1 MNATAIATIRPWLPQ
16 LDPVP
21 MQRVRLL
28 LLVAS
33 CLIASVVPAIAAAG
47 LSSTARFDIPAQP
60 LQSAVV
66 QFTQQAGIQITS
78 AGDTLRD
85 RRSTPVSGQLTAEA
99 ALTQLLS
106 GTALDWRAVDAN
118 TVVIY
123 LSAPTTAAPETAA
136 EIVAHD
142 RASAIARIDKMSVES
157 NPLEVV
163 VVTARKREESLQ
175 SVPLSMQAMSR
186 KELTKRR
193 VVGLRDL
200 SGALPG
206 INLAVGDPGKA
217 NVSIRGITSVTATP
231 TTGFYLDD
239 VAISGRQAYNGQ
251 SEPSMLDL
259 QRVELLRGPQ
269 GTLYGAGAM
278 GGAVKFVSNRPDAAT
293 STLDVTGGTAAVDS
307 GELGYDAAV
316 VANVPLIDDV
326 LALRM
331 AGSYSY
337 EGGYVDRIADGRGLL
352 TNVAGG
358 EFQSFNETTRN
369 NVNSQRRSAGRVALG
384 FEPDDSWSVLLD
396 LRYQEFQA
404 PGPGSYWPNLRRFEQ
419 STVVSEPSD
428 DSMALPML
436 TVTKRFGALEL
447 TSITSYLK
455 RKRNE
460 TLDYT
465 FYVGSLAPEWADRPS
480 YIVIPTRSRSSQ
492 QELRLSSADPDAR
505 TQFVAGAYWQ
515 HEDFSYDQT
524 VVTVGS
530 GVTSSGVANDVVYYK
545 DFGTRVRQLAL
556 FGDLTWSW
564 TDRIDLVLGGRGFR
578 IETDLRQSQDGFF
591 SDGASQLRGA
601 TKESGFTP
609 KLQVTTKLDQDHLL
623 YALVSKG
630 FRQGD
635 VNPPIPLALCEAE
648 LAALG
653 YTTPPA
659 SIDSDSLWNYE
670 IGTKNA
676 FADRDVM
683 LNFSGYFLDWK
694 DIQQSVVMPSC
705 GFGFSAN
712 VAAAEVKGAELE
724 MRWAP
729 LRGLTLSAAATY
741 NDARITQSAPG
752 VQARVGD
759 RVQIA
764 PKWAANGSVEY
775 TFNLFDRWPL
785 YARADY
791 QWRDSQTQNFVD
803 TMIVDADP
811 HTGVD
816 FAEPRAAP
824 NPGHLQQSYRQLN
837 LSLGFDA
844 GDWSLQ
850 FFVDNVT
857 NERPILGLTNVASGW
872 LQTNAYSLRP
882 RTVGLSATKRLRLR

>member
-1 MNATAIATIRPWLPQ
+1 
-16 LDPVP
+16 
-21 MQRVRLL
+21 MQRVRPLL
-28 LLVAS
+28 RVAS
-33 CLIASVVPAIAAAG
+33 CLIASVLPRIAAAD

-66 QFTQQAGIQITS
+66 QFTQQAGIQVTS
-78 AGDTLRD
+78 AGETLRD
-85 RRSTPVSGQLTAEA
+85 RRSGPVSGELTAEA

-123 LSAPTTAAPETAA
+123 LSAAPAATPPAA
-136 EIVAHD
+136 NEG
-142 RASAIARIDKMSVES
+142 IDNTSFDS
-157 NPLEVV
+157 TPLEVV

-175 SVPLSMQAMSR
+175 SVPLSIQAMSG
-186 KELTKRR
+186 KELTRRR
-193 VVGLRDL
+193 VVGLREL

-206 INLAVGDPGKA
+206 VNLVGGDPGKA

-251 SEPSMLDL
+251 SEPAMLDL
-259 QRVELLRGPQ
+259 QRVEVLRGPQ

-278 GGAVKFVSNRPDAAT
+278 GGAIKFVSNRPDAAT
-293 STLDVTGGTAAVDS
+293 ATLNVTAGTAAIEG
-307 GELGYDAAV
+307 GELSYDTGM
-316 VANVPLIDDV
+316 VANVPLIDNV

-337 EGGYVDRIADGRGLL
+337 EGGYVDRIANGRGLL

-369 NVNSQRRSAGRVALG
+369 NVNSQRRAAGRVALS
-384 FEPDDSWSVLLD
+384 FEPDDSLSVLLD
-396 LRYQEFQA
+396 LRYQQFEAAA
-404 PGPGSYWPNLRRFEQ
+404 PESYWPNLARFEQ
-419 STVVSEPSD
+419 STVVSEPID

-436 TVTKRFGALEL
+436 TVTKRFAAVNL
-447 TSITSYLK
+447 TSITSYLE
-455 RKRNE
+455 RKRDE

-465 FYVGSLAPEWADRPS
+465 FYVGSLVPDWADQPS

-515 HEDFSYDQT
+515 REDFSYDQT
-524 VVTVGS
+524 VVTAGS

-545 DFGTRVRQLAL
+545 DFGTRVKQLAI
-556 FGDLTWSW
+556 FGDLTWSL
-564 TDRIDLVLGGRGFR
+564 TDRIDLVVGGRGFR

-601 TKESGFTP
+601 TRESGFTP

-635 VNPPIPLALCEAE
+635 VNPPVPLALCEAE

-670 IGTKNA
+670 VGTKNT
-676 FADRDVM
+676 FADRNVM
-683 LNFSGYFLDWK
+683 LNASGYFLDWK
-694 DIQQSVVMPSC
+694 DIQQSVIMPSC

-724 MRWAP
+724 MRWVP
-729 LRGLTLSAAATY
+729 VRGLTLSAAATY

-764 PKWAANGSVEY
+764 PKWVANGSVEY
-775 TFNLFDRWPL
+775 TFNLLDRWPL

-791 QWRDSQTQNFVD
+791 QWHDSQTLNFVD

-811 HTGVD
+811 YTGVD
-816 FAEPRAAP
+816 FGEQRAVP
-824 NPGHLQQSYRQLN
+824 NPGHIQQSFRQLN
-837 LSLGFDA
+837 LSLGLEA
-844 GDWSLQ
+844 EAWSLRI
-850 FFVDNVT
+850 FIDNAT
-857 NERPILGLTNVASGW
+857 NEQPTLGLTNVASGW
-872 LQTNAYSLRP
+872 LQTAAYSLRP
-882 RTVGLSATKRLRLR
+882 RTVGLSVTRRLQLR

>member
-1 MNATAIATIRPWLPQ
+1 MNETAIATMQ
-16 LDPVP
+16 LGSPKFDLSP
-21 MQRVRLL
+21 MQRARLL

-33 CLIASVVPAIAAAG
+33 CLIAILPGIAAAD

-66 QFTQQAGIQITS
+66 RFTQQAGIQVTS
-78 AGDTLRD
+78 AGETLRG
-85 RRSTPVSGQLTAEA
+85 RRSAPVSGQLTAEA

-123 LSAPTTAAPETAA
+123 LSAAPTAALPAA
-136 EIVAHD
+136 NEG
-142 RASAIARIDKMSVES
+142 IDDTSFDS
-157 NPLEVV
+157 TPLEVV

-175 SVPLSMQAMSR
+175 SAPLSIQAMSG
-186 KELTKRR
+186 KELTRRR
-193 VVGLRDL
+193 VVGLREL
-200 SGALPG
+200 SGALSG
-206 INLAVGDPGKA
+206 INLVVGDPGKA

-251 SEPSMLDL
+251 SEPAMLDL
-259 QRVELLRGPQ
+259 QRVEVLRGPQ

-278 GGAVKFVSNRPDAAT
+278 GGAIKFVSNRPDAAT
-293 STLDVTGGTAAVDS
+293 ATLDVTAGTAAIDG
-307 GELGYDAAV
+307 GELGYDTGI
-316 VANVPLIDDV
+316 VANVPLIDNV

-358 EFQSFNETTRN
+358 EFQSFNETTRD
-369 NVNSQRRSAGRVALG
+369 NVNSQRRAAGRVALS
-384 FEPDDSWSVLLD
+384 FEPDDSWSMLLD
-396 LRYQEFQA
+396 LRYQQFEA
-404 PGPGSYWPNLRRFEQ
+404 PAPESYWPNLPRFEQ
-419 STVVSEPSD
+419 STVVAEPID

-436 TVTKRFGALEL
+436 TVARRLGAVNL
-447 TSITSYLK
+447 TSITSYLE
-455 RKRNE
+455 RKRDE

-465 FYVGSLAPEWADRPS
+465 FYVGSLVPDWADQPS
-480 YIVIPTRSRSSQ
+480 DIVIPTRSRSAQ

-545 DFGTRVRQLAL
+545 DFGTRVKQLAI
-556 FGDLTWSW
+556 FGDLTWSL
-564 TDRIDLVLGGRGFR
+564 TDRVGVVVGGRGFR

-601 TKESGFTP
+601 TRESGFTP
-609 KLQVTTKLDQDHLL
+609 KFQVTTKLDQDHLL

-635 VNPPIPLALCEAE
+635 VNPPVPLALCEAE

-670 IGTKNA
+670 VGTKNT
-676 FADRDVM
+676 FADRNVM
-683 LNFSGYFLDWK
+683 LNVSGYFLDWK
-694 DIQQSVVMPSC
+694 DIQQSVIMPSC

-729 LRGLTLSAAATY
+729 LRGLTFSAAATY

-764 PKWAANGSVEY
+764 PEWVANGSVEY
-775 TFNLFDRWPL
+775 TFKLLERWPL

-791 QWRDSQTQNFVD
+791 QWHDSQTLNFVD
-803 TMIVDADP
+803 TMVVDADP
-811 HTGVD
+811 YTGVD
-816 FAEPRAAP
+816 FGEQRTVL
-824 NPGHLQQSYRQLN
+824 NPGHIQQSYRQLN
-837 LSLGFDA
+837 LSLGLDA
-844 GDWSLQ
+844 EDWSLRL
-850 FFVDNVT
+850 FVDNVT
-857 NERPILGLTNVASGW
+857 NEQPILGLTNVASGW
-872 LQTNAYSLRP
+872 LQTTAYSLRP
-882 RTVGLSATKRLRLR
+882 RTLGLSVTRRLQLR